1 MSVHAS
7 SLRVYVQRSSF
18 LGENFMMLHIPKVLD
33 AEQVKLMRHYLNESN
48 WVDGKQTVGAQGA
61 QVKRNRQLAT
71 DSPLAQQLGN
81 MVLDA
86 ISSHPLYISSVLPTR
101 IVPPLFNAYEGG
113 EHYGLHVDGAIRAT
127 AILGQQLRTDVSST
141 LFLCDPDEYD
151 GGELEVVDNYG
162 THEVKLPA
170 GDMIVYPSTSLHQVR
185 PVTRGVRVCSFFW
198 AQSMI
203 RDDSRRTLLFEMDQQ
218 IQSLRSKMGDSPE
231 VLVLTGHYHNLL
243 RMWAET

>member
-1 MSVHAS
+1 
-7 SLRVYVQRSSF
+7 
-18 LGENFMMLHIPKVLD
+18 MMLHIPNVLSL
-33 AEQVKLMRHYLNESN
+33 EQVRAMRLQLEQAD

-71 DSPLAQQLGN
+71 NSPLAKELGAL
-81 MVLDA
+81 VLSA
-86 ISSHPLYISSVLPTR
+86 ISSNPLYISAALPAR

-218 IQSLRSKMGDSPE
+218 IQSLRSKLGDSPE
-231 VLVLTGHYHNLL
+231 VLGMTGHYHNLL